1 MTDRPA
7 DGVPGAP
14 ARDPFTA
21 LPDDFVPPAAPVDA
35 EAAPGAASEAVNTG
49 TPQTAEAGDA
59 TKEWWDDPNL
69 PWKHKPS
76 RSDIACMG
84 WIAFMGAFGLAM
96 LPLRSWLLGLNP
108 WLLVTLTGSRS
119 GTAALGA
126 LARVGQSPHW
136 WLALLFGTIM
146 SIKFDWV
153 FWWAGKL
160 WGRGMIEVWAG
171 RSARAKRN
179 YARAERWAAKFGWI
193 GMFLAYVPIPL
204 PLMQVIF
211 VLAGAEG
218 WSWKKFMALDALAST
233 VWLLAYFALGWAI
246 GAPAVDV
253 LKAYA
258 KIAQYVAIAL
268 VVVIVGSTFWRGRR
282 PNAA

>member
-1 MTDRPA
+1 MDLSGSNLPPSPHRGSP
-7 DGVPGAP
+7 VPP
-14 ARDPFTA
+14 RVDPFTA
-21 LPDDFVPPAAPVDA
+21 LPDDAVIPDDDVASDDA
-35 EAAPGAASEAVNTG
+35 SA
-49 TPQTAEAGDA
+49 
-59 TKEWWDDPNL
+59 KEWWDDPSL

-76 RSDIACMG
+76 RTDITCMAWVG
-84 WIAFMGAFGLAM
+84 FMGVFGLAM

-126 LARVGQSPHW
+126 LTRVGEGHLW
-136 WLALLFGTIM
+136 WLALIFGTLM

-171 RSARAKRN
+171 RSPRAARS

-193 GMFLAYVPIPL
+193 GMFIAYVPIPL

-211 VLAGAEG
+211 VLTGAQG
-218 WSWKKFMALDALAST
+218 WSVKKFLALDFLASS
-233 VWLLAYFALGWAI
+233 VWLCL
-246 GAPAVDV
+246 
-253 LKAYA
+253 
-258 KIAQYVAIAL
+258 
-268 VVVIVGSTFWRGRR
+268 R
-282 PNAA
+282 